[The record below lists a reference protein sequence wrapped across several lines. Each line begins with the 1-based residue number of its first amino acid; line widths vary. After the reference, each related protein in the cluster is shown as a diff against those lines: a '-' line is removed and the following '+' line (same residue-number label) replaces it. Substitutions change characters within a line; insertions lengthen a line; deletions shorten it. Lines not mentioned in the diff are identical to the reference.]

1 MSWQARHEGSLAMLA
16 IPRMFPRIHRWTR
29 NATATACGLGRYLY
43 VRSALPFSDQL
54 LKYLLDC
61 SMKLVSLFLF
71 CFQLQTFQRLC
82 LLQELED
89 TVWDAGGKKKQS
101 DSDVWWPSVQR
112 EAYFK
117 FWDEN
122 LRIAFF
128 QSHAFERR
136 MRIKI
141 KTILTGIFKIEICYS
156 SFYWYFQKRL
166 FFPQIFLK

>member
-61 SMKLVSLFLF
+61 NMKLVNLFLF

-89 TVWDAGGKKKQS
+89 TV
-101 DSDVWWPSVQR
+101 
-112 EAYFK
+112 
-117 FWDEN
+117 
-122 LRIAFF
+122 
-128 QSHAFERR
+128 
-136 MRIKI
+136 
-141 KTILTGIFKIEICYS
+141 
-156 SFYWYFQKRL
+156 
-166 FFPQIFLK
+166 